1 MYCPSCGSE
10 QTQGLRY
17 CNRCGANLAPAN
29 DSSSSKLKGMVWAV
43 SLATALISLGGLFM
57 IFLFAMEM
65 LGRGNTPAGSLF
77 FLICAL
83 LVLLTI
89 VALLIRLL
97 SRLINSYLQSRETAP
112 PMQAALNEATTA
124 LLAEPRESI
133 SGGAEQTTRRFEP
146 APGERSE
153 R

>member
-1 MYCPSCGSE
+1 MYCPSCGSQ

-29 DSSSSKLKGMVWAV
+29 DSSASRLKGMVWAI

-65 LGRGNTPAGSLF
+65 LGRGNTPTGSLF
-77 FLICAL
+77 FLIFAL
-83 LVLLTI
+83 LILLTI
-89 VALLIRLL
+89 VALLVRQL
-97 SRLINSYLQSRETAP
+97 SRLINSYLQTRETAP
-112 PMQAALNEATTA
+112 PVPPALSEATTA
-124 LLAEPRESI
+124 LLSEPRESTA
-133 SGGAEQTTRRFEP
+133 SAEQTTRRFEP

-153 R
+153 P